1 MSESFQIFY
10 CLCFVLR
17 CLVAEKEREYE
28 QKSGNF
34 CLGFYFLPCMIFVFG
49 Y

>member
-1 MSESFQIFY
+1 VSESFEIFY

-28 QKSGNF
+28 RSLEIFFWVFVF
-34 CLGFYFLPCMIFVFG
+34 CLV
-49 Y
+49 